1 MTQRSPEPLHFP
13 APIPA
18 NEAQRLAALHR
29 YKILDTPPESAFDR
43 ITTLAA
49 RLFNMPIVL
58 VSLVDESRAWFKS
71 CYGFDLPSVPREAT
85 LCSFALL
92 YDEVLVVPDTRLDE
106 RFACNP
112 FVQREPGVRFYAG
125 APLLTQDGF
134 NLGTLCLLDT
144 QPREALSLEQQTI
157 LADLAAIVVDELE
170 LRLAARRMAQQE
182 AALQENEARLR
193 TLIKNMPGM
202 VYRFAPCADGPDAF
216 TYVSTGS
223 RDLFEL
229 EPETVLQDARSL
241 WALIHPDDF
250 PSLSASV
257 AAAVECSGVW
267 QWEGRLITPSGQLKW
282 IQGISRPQQT
292 ELGEVWD
299 GLIVDITDRKQA
311 EIALSQSEER
321 FRQMAET
328 IQDVFW
334 ISIPLEQRLL
344 YVSPAYEQVW
354 GRSCESVYANHEEWL
369 DAIHP
374 DDREQVR
381 TTLYQQVM
389 SGNYDVEYRIV
400 RPDGSIRWV
409 RDRGFPISEETGKP
423 YRVAGVAEDITGRKQ
438 AEADLRESEA
448 RYRLLAEAIPQFV
461 WITNAEG
468 QNEYV
473 NQQFCD
479 YTGLSAEQMQG
490 LDWLSIIH
498 PDDLERTRDCWTA
511 SVNNGE
517 FYEIEYRFR
526 RADGTYR
533 WFLGQGIP
541 LKDEQGRAVK
551 WFGTCTD
558 IEPQK
563 QIEQARLLLLEQEQ
577 AARATAEQ
585 ANRIKD
591 EFLAVLSHELRTP
604 MNPIL
609 GWSKLL
615 RNGKLDSTRT
625 AHALET
631 IERNA
636 QLQVQLI
643 DDLLDISR
651 ILRGKLSLAIA
662 PVDLGTVIAAALE
675 TVRLAVEAKSLSIQ
689 TQLSPTVGLVNGD
702 AGRLQQVMWNLLSNA
717 VKFTPANGQITVAL
731 TQVGTNAQIQVADTG
746 KGIQPDFL
754 PYVFEHFRQE
764 DAATTRKF
772 GGLGLGLAIGRQ
784 IVEMHG
790 GTVRAESPGEG
801 QGATF
806 TVRLPLLG
814 SRELGFAGREDNPD
828 SPLSTSYAQLTG
840 LRILVVDDQADSREL
855 VAFVLEQAD
864 AIVTSVSSGIE
875 ALQTIAQSKFD
886 LVISD
891 IGMPEM
897 DGYLLMQQLRTL
909 PTDQNSQIPAIALTA
924 YAGEYDQRQAIAVG
938 FQQHISKPVAPEAL
952 VRTIVALVQ
961 RNGDD

>member
-29 YKILDTPPESAFDR
+29 YKILDTPPEAAFDR

-71 CYGFDLPSVPREAT
+71 CYGFDLPEVPRDAT

-134 NLGTLCLLDT
+134 NLGTLCLLDS

-193 TLIKNMPGM
+193 TLLKNMPGM
-202 VYRFAPCADGPDAF
+202 VYRFAPSADGSDAF

-354 GRSCESVYANHEEWL
+354 GRSCESMYANYEEWL

-423 YRVAGVAEDITGRKQ
+423 YRVAGVAEDITSRKQ

-479 YTGLSAEQMQG
+479 YTGLNTEQMQG

-498 PDDLERTRDCWTA
+498 PDDLERTRDRWTA
-511 SVNNGE
+511 SVNSRE

-541 LKDEQGRAVK
+541 LKDEQVRTVK

-563 QIEQARLLLLEQEQ
+563 QIEQARLRLLEQEQ

-662 PVDLGTVIAAALE
+662 PVDLGTLIAAALE

-689 TQLSPTVGLVNGD
+689 TQISPTVGLVHGD

-717 VKFTPANGQITVAL
+717 VKFTPADGQITVAL
-731 TQVGTNAQIQVADTG
+731 TQVGTNAQIQVTDTG

-772 GGLGLGLAIGRQ
+772 GGLGLGLAIVRQ

-790 GTVRAESPGEG
+790 GTVRAESPGER

-814 SRELGFAGREDNPD
+814 SRELGFGGREDNPD

-840 LRILVVDDQADSREL
+840 LRILVVDDEADSREL

-938 FQQHISKPVAPEAL
+938 FQQHISKPVPPEAL

>member
-1 MTQRSPEPLHFP
+1 MTQRSPEPTSIT

-29 YKILDTPPESAFDR
+29 YKILDTPPEAAFDR

-71 CYGFDLPSVPREAT
+71 CYGFDLPEVPRDAT

-125 APLLTQDGF
+125 APLLTHDGF

-144 QPREALSLEQQTI
+144 QPCEALSLEQQSI

-170 LRLAARRMAQQE
+170 LRLAARRMVQQE

-202 VYRFAPCADGPDAF
+202 VYRFASSADGSDAF

-250 PSLSASV
+250 PSLQASV

-299 GLIVDITDRKQA
+299 GLIIDITDRKQA

-328 IQDVFW
+328 IQNVFW

-354 GRSCESVYANHEEWL
+354 GRSCESVYANYQEWL

-423 YRVAGVAEDITGRKQ
+423 YRVAGVAEDITDRKQ
-438 AEADLRESEA
+438 AETDLRESEA

-498 PDDLERTRDCWTA
+498 PDDLERSRDRWTA

-541 LKDEQGRAVK
+541 LKDEQGRTVK

-563 QIEQARLLLLEQEQ
+563 QIEQARLRLLEQEQ

-651 ILRGKLSLAIA
+651 ILSGKLRLAIA
-662 PVDLGTVIAAALE
+662 PVDLRTVIAAALE

-689 TQLSPTVGLVNGD
+689 TQISPTVGLVNGD
-702 AGRLQQVMWNLLSNA
+702 AGRLQQVVWNLLSNA

-731 TQVGTNAQIQVADTG
+731 TQVGTNAQIQVTDTG

-772 GGLGLGLAIGRQ
+772 GGLGLGLAILRQ

-814 SRELGFAGREDNPD
+814 SRELGFGGREDNPD

-840 LRILVVDDQADSREL
+840 LRILVVDDEADSREL

-875 ALQTIAQSKFD
+875 ALVTIAQSKFD

-938 FQQHISKPVAPEAL
+938 FQQHISKPVTPEAL